1 MACRMEDRISMA
13 TKRQVTLRFRDEY
26 VRASK
31 KQKGVI
37 LDRMCETLGIG
48 RSTARRLLA
57 QAGQHGNGAVPAAR
71 ERPCRY
77 SDQSRQLLVRVWVLM
92 DMPCGKYLKAM
103 LPQWLPVLRDC
114 GELDAYDG
122 FTFSELMAMSAST
135 IDRYLKPLRD
145 AAHPKG
151 LAATRPAGE
160 LLRNS
165 ITIRKASDELD
176 GLPGKRGGRHR
187 HRRGPQPAHRGR
199 AAHPFPHG
207 RDRARRDRRRER
219 GGAGGHVLP
228 AAGRRPHRSDA

>member
-145 AAHPKG
+145 AARPKG

-176 GLPGKRGGRHR
+176 GG
-187 HRRGPQPAHRGR
+187 QSVQDAAAVACPATWRPTPSPTAAPASR
-199 AAHPFPHG
+199 ASS
-207 RDRARRDRRRER
+207 
-219 GGAGGHVLP
+219 
-228 AAGRRPHRSDA
+228 AAP